1 MSENKQTQTAT
12 FAGGCFWCTEAV
24 FLKLRGVEKVL
35 PGYTGGSKLAPTYE
49 DVSSGLTG
57 HAEAIQI
64 TFDPAIISYDQLL
77 EVFFELHDPTTL
89 DQQGYDMGTQYRS
102 AVYYSNEEQRQT
114 TLRAIENVNASGQYA
129 SKVVT
134 EVAPL
139 GEFYVAEDYHHNF
152 YAQNPN
158 YPYCAIIIDP
168 KIQKLYKDFAKLV
181 TSGPEN

>member
-1 MSENKQTQTAT
+1 MSESNTTELAT

-24 FLKLRGVEKVL
+24 FLKLRGVEKVV
-35 PGYTGGSKLAPTYE
+35 PGFTGGSIPDPTYN
-49 DVSSGLTG
+49 DVTAGLTG

-64 TFDPAIISYDQLL
+64 TFDPDVISYDQLL

-89 DQQGYDMGTQYRS
+89 NQQGYDMGSQYRS

-114 TLRAIENVNASGQYA
+114 AMRVIERVNASGRYP

-139 GEFYVAEDYHHNF
+139 ADFYVAEDYHHNF
-152 YAQNPN
+152 YAQNPD

-168 KIQKLYKDFAKLV
+168 KIQKLYKDFGDLV
-181 TSGPEN
+181 AN